1 MSLKTL
7 IPTLFQEEWEKN
19 LENEL
24 VIDILSATKY
34 DAIVKRDGS
43 DEINVRLPGEV
54 SVKRWGGGD
63 LADPEKVALSIAKI
77 KIDKG
82 CQINFALDHAQA
94 VQISGSSLKEA
105 KQLSSVYSRDA
116 VQKFA
121 ENIDRDLAKLYPVAG
136 IWMAGA
142 SDAAITLTVDNAA
155 KFLSVM
161 KARFSRAKAWK
172 TGKMVAICPPELTAL
187 FNQVPGLMNSEKG
200 FEDRK
205 KGFVRE
211 LAGWKIYESNNV
223 VTDSSDDDVFYPLFG
238 IRGESMASAKE
249 KNIDLI
255 HYIPEKGLDDAFKG
269 AGMYGV
275 GCPRPD
281 KLGAAKVKVNLSM

>member
-54 SVKRWGGGD
+54 SVKRWSGGD
-63 LADPEKVALSIAKI
+63 LEDPEKVASSIAKI
-77 KIDKG
+77 KVDKG
-82 CQINFALDHAQA
+82 CQINFSLDHAQA
-94 VQISGSSLKEA
+94 IQISGASLKEA
-105 KQLSSVYSRDA
+105 KRLAGVYSHDA

-121 ENIDRDLAKLYPVAG
+121 ENIDRDLGKLYPTAG
-136 IWMAGA
+136 IFMAGE
-142 SDAAITLTVDNAA
+142 SNAALSLTVDNAA
-155 KFLSVM
+155 KFLSIM

-172 TGKMVAICPPELTAL
+172 TGKMVAVCPPELTAL

-223 VTDSSDDDVFYPLFG
+223 AADSSDDEIFYPLFG

-255 HYIPEKGLDDAFKG
+255 HYIPEKSLDDAFKG

-281 KLGAAKVKVNLSM
+281 KLGTAKVKVQLSM

>member
-54 SVKRWGGGD
+54 SVKRWEGGD
-63 LADPEKVALSIAKI
+63 LADPEKVASSIAKI

-105 KQLSSVYSRDA
+105 KQLSSVYSHDA

-136 IWMAGA
+136 IWMAGTA
-142 SDAAITLTVDNAA
+142 DAAITLTVDNAA

-172 TGKMVAICPPELTAL
+172 TGKMVAVCPPELTAL

-211 LAGWKIYESNNV
+211 LAGWKIYESNNIAA
-223 VTDSSDDDVFYPLFG
+223 DSSDDDVFYPLFG